1 MLLLLLFAKPV
12 GLFCDPMDCSPPGF
26 SVHGLSQAKIVE
38 WVAISFSREF
48 SQPKNQ
54 VHIFCI
60 AGRFFTTDPPGK
72 NVCSQFLKH
81 QICILKA
88 IVFMKYIHH

>member
-26 SVHGLSQAKIVE
+26 SVHGLSQAKIEE

-48 SQPKNQ
+48 SQPRDQ

-72 NVCSQFLKH
+72 TVCSQFLKH